1 MKEGEPVPKR
11 HEITWDSYVREV
23 NRTLSFVRQID
34 SVDDPLTKQFI
45 QRLLVANFNVCVDGV
60 LQELDEGN
68 KEPKSPSR

>member
-1 MKEGEPVPKR
+1 MKEREPKR

-60 LQELDEGN
+60 LQELEDN
-68 KEPKSPSR
+68 STEPR